1 MPVKAKREAAV
12 RERIQ
17 DIGEDTFPD
26 DEVDWKVLHIRHSGD
41 YCFAEVEAEP
51 ATVGYPRFIFVVHFD
66 GFGHMQ
72 ECGCY
77 CMADGQWTLLT
88 TTPGTPSDWK
98 KIPPA
103 G

>member
-1 MPVKAKREAAV
+1 MPLKASREGAI

-26 DEVDWKVLHIRHSGD
+26 DDVDWKLLGVRHSGD
-41 YCFAEVEAEP
+41 YCFAEVEPEP
-51 ATVGYPRFIFVVHFD
+51 DTVGYPRFIFVLHFD
-66 GFGHMQ
+66 AFGHMQ

-77 CMADGQWTLLT
+77 CMADGNWTLLT
-88 TTPGTPSDWK
+88 TTPGMPDDWK
-98 KIPPA
+98 KISPV

>member
-1 MPVKAKREAAV
+1 MPAKAKREAAI

-26 DEVDWKVLHIRHSGD
+26 DDVDWKLLGFRHEGD
-41 YCFAEVEAEP
+41 YCFAEVEP
-51 ATVGYPRFIFVVHFD
+51 DTVGYPRFIFVLHFD
-66 GFGHMQ
+66 GFGHMH

-77 CMADGQWTLLT
+77 CMADGSWTLLS
-88 TTPGTPSDWK
+88 TTPGAPTDWK
-98 KIPPA
+98 KISPT